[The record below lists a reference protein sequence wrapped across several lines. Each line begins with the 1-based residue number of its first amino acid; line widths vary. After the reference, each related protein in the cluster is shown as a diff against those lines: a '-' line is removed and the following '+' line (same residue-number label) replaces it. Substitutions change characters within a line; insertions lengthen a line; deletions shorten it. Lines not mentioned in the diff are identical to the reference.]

1 MEGGLTTAPSQDVT
15 ELLRAWSRGEEEARE
30 KLIPLIY
37 ADLRQRAR
45 RQMGRER
52 QGNTLQTTALIHE
65 AYLRLVGAAP
75 VAWESRNHFFAI
87 AARMMR
93 RILVDHARSKRSQK
107 RGGAGRPVSL
117 DEELL
122 VSPPRPLDLVSL
134 DEALQALTA
143 LDQRKGRVVE
153 LRYFGGLSVEETAEV
168 LKVSPRTVKGDW
180 QFAKVWLLREMGG
193 GGRDDAGAAGS

>member
-1 MEGGLTTAPSQDVT
+1 VAGAPLQEVT
-15 ELLRAWSRGEEEARE
+15 ELLRAWSRGEAEARE

-37 ADLRQRAR
+37 EDLRQRAR

-52 QGNTLQTTALIHE
+52 RGHTLQTTALIHE
-65 AYLRLVGAAP
+65 AYMRLVGAAP
-75 VAWESRNHFFAI
+75 VAWEGRNHFFAI

-93 RILVDHARSKRSQK
+93 RILVDHARSKRSLK

-122 VSPPRPLDLVSL
+122 VSPPRRLDLVSL

-193 GGRDDAGAAGS
+193 EGRDDAGTAGS

>member
-1 MEGGLTTAPSQDVT
+1 LTPAPSQVT
-15 ELLRAWSRGEEEARE
+15 ELLRAWSRGEDEARE

-37 ADLRQRAR
+37 EDLRQRAR

-52 QGNTLQTTALIHE
+52 RGHTLQTTALIHE
-65 AYLRLVGAAP
+65 AYMRLVGAAP
-75 VAWESRNHFFAI
+75 VAWESRSHFFAI

-93 RILVDHARSKRSQK
+93 RILVDHARAKRSLK

-117 DEELL
+117 EEELL
-122 VSPPRPLDLVSL
+122 VSPPRRLDLVSL
-134 DEALQALTA
+134 DEALQALMA

-168 LKVSPRTVKGDW
+168 LNVSPRTVKGDW

-193 GGRDDAGAAGS
+193 EGRDDAGAAGS

>member
-1 MEGGLTTAPSQDVT
+1 MAGAPSREVT

-37 ADLRQRAR
+37 EDLRQRAR

-52 QGNTLQTTALIHE
+52 RGHTLQTTALIHE

-75 VAWESRNHFFAI
+75 VDWESRSHFFAI
-87 AARMMR
+87 AARTMR
-93 RILVDHARSKRSQK
+93 RILVDHARSRRSLK
-107 RGGAGRPVSL
+107 RGGAARAVSL
-117 DEELL
+117 DEQLL
-122 VSPPRPLDLVSL
+122 VADQPAHDLVTLDLS
-134 DEALQALTA
+134 LQALTA
-143 LDQRKGRVVE
+143 LDPRKGRVVE

-180 QFAKVWLLREMGG
+180 QFAKVWLLREMRRD
-193 GGRDDAGAAGS
+193 GRDDAGAAGL